1 MAFERMTGQRRLILE
16 AVLRADDHPTAMQIY
31 ERVAA
36 EMPNVSLTTV
46 YRNLNRLTADG
57 KIRRITIPNEPDR
70 FDKTVYDHYHIACEV
85 CGFFGDVT
93 SVPFDISIPRRVAKE
108 SGYALRANEII
119 FRGVCPSCQAKI
131 KKEKELMHYG
141 TERI

>member
-16 AVLRADDHPTAMQIY
+16 AVLRADDHPTAMQVY

-36 EMPNVSLTTV
+36 SMPNVSLTTV
-46 YRNLNRLTADG
+46 YRNLNRLTADV

-70 FDKTVYDHYHIACEV
+70 FDKTVYDHYHIECEV
-85 CGFFGDVT
+85 CGYFGDVT
-93 SVPFDISIPRRVAKE
+93 SVPFDSSIPKSIARE
-108 SGYALRANEII
+108 IGYALRANEII
-119 FRGVCPSCQAKI
+119 FRGVCPDCQAKT
-131 KKEKELMHYG
+131 KKVKEHMRYG

>member
-16 AVLRADDHPTAMQIY
+16 AVLRADDHPTAMQVY

-36 EMPNVSLTTV
+36 SMPNVSLTTV

-70 FDKTVYDHYHIACEV
+70 FDKTVYDHYHIRMR
-85 CGFFGDVT
+85 GLRLF
-93 SVPFDISIPRRVAKE
+93 RRRHERAVRQLDSQAHCK
-108 SGYALRANEII
+108 GKRLRAARKRDH
-119 FRGVCPSCQAKI
+119 FSGRVPRLPSQN
-131 KKEKELMHYG
+131 KKVKEHMRYG

>member
-93 SVPFDISIPRRVAKE
+93 SVQLDPKARRKRERLRAACKRNHL
-108 SGYALRANEII
+108 SGRVPELPGKNKKRKGAYALWN
-119 FRGVCPSCQAKI
+119 
-131 KKEKELMHYG
+131 
-141 TERI
+141 

>member
-1 MAFERMTGQRRLILE
+1 
-16 AVLRADDHPTAMQIY
+16 MQVY

-36 EMPNVSLTTV
+36 SMPNVSLTTV

-70 FDKTVYDHYHIACEV
+70 FDKTVYDHYHIECEV
-85 CGFFGDVT
+85 CGYFGDVT
-93 SVPFDISIPRRVAKE
+93 SVPFDSSIPKRIARE

-119 FRGVCPSCQAKI
+119 FRGVCPDCQAKT
-131 KKEKELMHYG
+131 KKEKEHMRYG

>member
-16 AVLRADDHPTAMQIY
+16 AVLRADDHPTAMQVY

-36 EMPNVSLTTV
+36 SMPNVSLTTV

-70 FDKTVYDHYHIACEV
+70 FDKTVYDHYHIECEV
-85 CGFFGDVT
+85 CGYFVVVK
-93 SVPFDISIPRRVAKE
+93 SVPFDSSIPKRIARE

-119 FRGVCPSCQAKI
+119 FRGVCPDCQAKT
-131 KKEKELMHYG
+131 KKVKEHMRYG